1 MARRSFSIRRSIS
14 KMAARSKSGQLRRQ
28 PTRESGGKDSFM
40 KLSAVIGAVVAIS
53 LTAAGATGKEQQPV
67 KIGVLTDMTS
77 IYSQDGGPGSVEAA
91 HMAVEDFGGSV
102 LGKPIEILF
111 ADDRNDTGLGVSIA
125 RRWYAEGVD
134 AITDVANSAVAL
146 AVEQVSREAK
156 RIVLFSGPA
165 SADLTGQNCSPY
177 AVDWTYDTYALAH
190 GTAKTI
196 VRFGGDSW
204 FFIAADYAF
213 GYAMQRDASNVIRSD
228 GGIVLGSVFV
238 PLGMPDFSQYLLQAK
253 TSAAK
258 VVGLAISGQEMIS
271 AIKQASEFSIVQDG
285 QRLAGLLVFITDVHS
300 LGLERAQGLLMTS
313 AYYWD
318 QNDKTRAWAERFFS
332 KMKRMPTMVQAGV
345 YGAVTHYLKAVQ
357 AAGSDDADAVVTK
370 MREMPI
376 NDFMTHDGKLRIDG
390 RVMHD
395 MYLFEVKKPAE
406 SEYPWD
412 YLKLLQTI
420 PADEAFRP
428 LNEGGCPL
436 VPKG

>member
-1 MARRSFSIRRSIS
+1 
-14 KMAARSKSGQLRRQ
+14 
-28 PTRESGGKDSFM
+28 M

-111 ADDRNDTGLGVSIA
+111 ADHRNDTGLGVSIA

-196 VRFGGDSW
+196 VRFGSDSW

-318 QNDKTRAWAERFFS
+318 QNNKTRAWSKRFFS
-332 KMKRMPTMVQAGV
+332 KMGRMPTMVQAGV

-390 RVMHD
+390 RVMRD

-406 SEYPWD
+406 SKYPWD

-420 PADEAFRP
+420 PAAEAFRP

>member
-1 MARRSFSIRRSIS
+1 
-14 KMAARSKSGQLRRQ
+14 
-28 PTRESGGKDSFM
+28 M

-77 IYSQDGGPGSVEAA
+77 IYSQHGGAGSVEAA

-102 LGKPIEILF
+102 LGKSIEILF
-111 ADDRNDTGLGVSIA
+111 ADDRNDTGLGVSVA

-146 AVEQVSREAK
+146 AVEQLSRELK
-156 RIVLFSGPA
+156 KIVLFSSPA

-190 GTAKTI
+190 GTAKAI
-196 VRFGGDSW
+196 VRSGGGSW

-228 GGIVLGSVFV
+228 GGTVLGSVFV

-300 LGLERAQGLLMTS
+300 LGLETAQGLRMTT

-345 YGAVTHYLKAVQ
+345 YGAITHYLKAVQ
-357 AAGSDDADAVVTK
+357 AAGSKDPDAVIAK

-376 NDFMTHDGKLRIDG
+376 DDFMTHDGKLRIDG
-390 RVMHD
+390 RVLRD
-395 MYLFEVKKPAE
+395 MYLYEVKTPAE
-406 SEYPWD
+406 SKYPWD

>member
-1 MARRSFSIRRSIS
+1 
-14 KMAARSKSGQLRRQ
+14 
-28 PTRESGGKDSFM
+28 M

-190 GTAKTI
+190 GTAKAI
-196 VRFGGDSW
+196 VRSGGDSW

-318 QNDKTRAWAERFFS
+318 QNNKTRAWSKRFFS
-332 KMKRMPTMVQAGV
+332 KMGRMPTMVQAGV

-376 NDFMTHDGKLRIDG
+376 NDFMTHDGRLRIDG
-390 RVMHD
+390 RVMRD

-406 SEYPWD
+406 SKYPWD

-420 PADEAFRP
+420 PAAEAFRP

>member
-1 MARRSFSIRRSIS
+1 
-14 KMAARSKSGQLRRQ
+14 
-28 PTRESGGKDSFM
+28 M

-77 IYSQDGGPGSVEAA
+77 IYSQHGGPGSVEAA

-190 GTAKTI
+190 GTAKAI
-196 VRFGGDSW
+196 VRSGGDSW

-390 RVMHD
+390 RVMRD

-406 SEYPWD
+406 SKYPWD

-420 PADEAFRP
+420 PAAEAFRP

>member
-1 MARRSFSIRRSIS
+1 
-14 KMAARSKSGQLRRQ
+14 
-28 PTRESGGKDSFM
+28 M

-77 IYSQDGGPGSVEAA
+77 IYSQDGGHGSVEAA

-190 GTAKTI
+190 GTAKAI
-196 VRFGGDSW
+196 VRSGGDSW

-390 RVMHD
+390 RVMRD

-406 SEYPWD
+406 SKYPWD

>member
-1 MARRSFSIRRSIS
+1 
-14 KMAARSKSGQLRRQ
+14 
-28 PTRESGGKDSFM
+28 M

-111 ADDRNDTGLGVSIA
+111 ADDRNDSGLGVSIA

-190 GTAKTI
+190 GTAKAI
-196 VRFGGDSW
+196 VRSGGDSW

-318 QNDKTRAWAERFFS
+318 QNNKTRAWSKRFFS
-332 KMKRMPTMVQAGV
+332 KMGRMPTMVQAGV

-390 RVMHD
+390 RVMRD

-406 SEYPWD
+406 SKYPWD

-420 PADEAFRP
+420 PAAEAFRP

>member
-1 MARRSFSIRRSIS
+1 
-14 KMAARSKSGQLRRQ
+14 
-28 PTRESGGKDSFM
+28 M

-77 IYSQDGGPGSVEAA
+77 IYSQHGGPGSVEAA

-125 RRWYAEGVD
+125 RRWYTEGVD

-165 SADLTGQNCSPY
+165 SADLTGPNCSPY

-190 GTAKTI
+190 GTAKAI
-196 VRFGGDSW
+196 VRSGGDSW

-228 GGIVLGSVFV
+228 GGTVLGSVFV

-345 YGAVTHYLKAVQ
+345 YGAITHYLKAVQ
-357 AAGSDDADAVVTK
+357 ATGSNDADTVMMK

-390 RVMHD
+390 RVMRD

>member
-1 MARRSFSIRRSIS
+1 
-14 KMAARSKSGQLRRQ
+14 
-28 PTRESGGKDSFM
+28 
-40 KLSAVIGAVVAIS
+40 
-53 LTAAGATGKEQQPV
+53 
-67 KIGVLTDMTS
+67 
-77 IYSQDGGPGSVEAA
+77 
-91 HMAVEDFGGSV
+91 FGGSV

-125 RRWYAEGVD
+125 RRWYAEGVA

-190 GTAKTI
+190 GTAKAI
-196 VRFGGDSW
+196 VRSGGDSW

-213 GYAMQRDASNVIRSD
+213 GYAMQRDATNVIRSD

-285 QRLAGLLVFITDVHS
+285 QRLAGLLFFISDVHS
-300 LGLERAQGLLMTS
+300 LGLKTAQGLLMTS

-318 QNDKTRAWAERFFS
+318 QNDSTRAWAERFFS
-332 KMKRMPTMVQAGV
+332 KIKRMPTMVQAGV
-345 YGAVTHYLKAVQ
+345 YGAITHYLKAVQ
-357 AAGSDDADAVVTK
+357 AAGSDDADAVMIK
-370 MREMPI
+370 MRDMAI
-376 NDFMTHDGKLRIDG
+376 NDFMTHDGTLRIDG
-390 RVMHD
+390 RVMRD

-406 SEYPWD
+406 SKYPWD

-428 LNEGGCPL
+428 LNEGGCL
-436 VPKG
+436 LAPKN